1 MTYQKPEV
9 VPLGQATLLIQGGKS
24 LSSETAVV
32 LAEQKIPDSE
42 LDD

>member
-9 VPLGQATLLIQGGKS
+9 VPLGQATLLIQGGKQIN
-24 LSSETAVV
+24 SETRNV
-32 LAEQKIPDSE
+32 LEHQIPDSD